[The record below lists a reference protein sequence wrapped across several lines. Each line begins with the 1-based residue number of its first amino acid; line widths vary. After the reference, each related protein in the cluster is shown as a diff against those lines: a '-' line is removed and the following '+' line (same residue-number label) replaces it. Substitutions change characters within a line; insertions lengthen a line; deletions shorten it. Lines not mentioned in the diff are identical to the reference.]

1 MLKDRKGW
9 RLQYH
14 LMPPDGWLNDPNG
27 LCQFQGIYHIF
38 FQYSPNTPGPD
49 GRFART
55 WGHYAGRDLL
65 HLKYTGVPFWPTDPI
80 DRNGCYSGSALTE
93 GDHIRLYYT
102 GNVKEPGDHDYTYS
116 GRQANEILVE
126 TDGNNFGEKNCLL
139 TNRDYPKNCSCH
151 VRDPKVWKEGDTYYM
166 ILGARVKGPDLS
178 ADTDFGEVLFYQ
190 SDDGVHWNF
199 LKALTSEKRFGY
211 MWECPDYFRLGG
223 KTFLSLCPQGL
234 PEEEYRYQNI
244 YQSGYFTVE
253 GSLNDAQY
261 LHDFR
266 EWDYGFDFYAPQSF
280 VDERGR
286 RLFIGWVG
294 MPDAPY
300 TNPTAEP
307 AGKGWENCLTVPR
320 ELSFENGIIHQNPV
334 EELKDL
340 RYDET
345 PVMPHGSMILPDGA
359 GDFEISFLEG
369 TGDLDW
375 SICFGDGAVL
385 SYQEDVLRLTISDS
399 AGFGR
404 KERKVIIP
412 DIEFLRIL
420 VDSSLLEIYV
430 NDGEYVI
437 TSRFYP
443 AYTGDNQNLEVRF
456 SCDLAA
462 VTGWKMKTMETN
474 MNLV

>member
-1 MLKDRKGW
+1 MLRDKNGW

-27 LCQFQGIYHIF
+27 LCQFQGVYHIF

-65 HLKYTGVPFWPTDPI
+65 HLKYTGVPFWPVDPI
-80 DRNGCYSGSALTE
+80 DRDGCYSGSALTDDE
-93 GDHIRLYYT
+93 HIRLYYT
-102 GNVKEPGDHDYTYS
+102 GNVKESGNHDYTYS

-126 TDGNNFGEKNCLL
+126 SDGENFSEKTCLL
-139 TNRDYPKNCSCH
+139 TNSDYPKNCTCH
-151 VRDPKVWKEGDTYYM
+151 VRDPKVWKKENGFYM

-178 ADTDFGEVLFYQ
+178 ADSDFGEVLFYQ
-190 SDDGVHWNF
+190 SEDGIHWNF
-199 LKALTSEKRFGY
+199 LKSLTSEERFGY
-211 MWECPDYFRLGG
+211 MWECPDYFTLSG

-234 PEEEYRYQNI
+234 PKGEYRYQNI
-244 YQSGYFTVE
+244 YQAGYFTVE
-253 GSLNDAQY
+253 GSLDGVQY

-280 VDERGR
+280 VDEQGR

-307 AGKGWENCLTVPR
+307 KGKGWENCLTVPR
-320 ELSFENGIIHQNPV
+320 ELSLENGTIRQNPIA
-334 EELKDL
+334 ELKNL

-345 PVMPHGSMILPDGA
+345 PVMPHGSMVLPDGA
-359 GDFEISFLEG
+359 GDFEISLLEG
-369 TGDLDW
+369 TEDLAWD
-375 SICFGDGAVL
+375 IYFGDGAVL
-385 SYQEDVLRLTISDS
+385 SYREDLLRLNFTDS
-399 AGFGR
+399 VGFGR
-404 KERKVIIP
+404 RERRVIIP
-412 DIEFLRIL
+412 DIEYIRIL
-420 VDSSLLEIYV
+420 VDSSLLEIFI

-443 AYTGDNQNLEVRF
+443 KYTGDRQNLTVSFNCE
-456 SCDLAA
+456 LAA
-462 VTGWKMKTMETN
+462 ITGWKMHTMETN
-474 MNLV
+474 RDLI